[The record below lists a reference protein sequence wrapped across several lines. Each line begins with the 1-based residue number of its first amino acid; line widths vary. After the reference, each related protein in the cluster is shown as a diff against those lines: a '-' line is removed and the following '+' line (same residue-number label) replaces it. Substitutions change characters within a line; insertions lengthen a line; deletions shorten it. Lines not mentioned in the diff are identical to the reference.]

1 MSYRHQY
8 GITLPSTNICHTLL
22 SCEACRWPGG
32 EDEEV
37 HTLFVAR
44 HVGDQRVHPCK
55 VAGLHAQ
62 RDCEDVPSVDTDRHL
77 LSSGWTRT
85 GRKKVNVCSP
95 RWFPWSSSWKK
106 QIVRCSTSSRTWCAA
121 GTGTGQCEL
130 PDHTA
135 TENIGIWINIVTRTE
150 CSDLE
155 SSSHPRIIQKHNSS
169 TSKMSM
175 H

>member
-77 LSSGWTRT
+77 LSSEHGPAEESECLLAEVVPLIVILKETDRSLL
-85 GRKKVNVCSP
+85 NFISDL
-95 RWFPWSSSWKK
+95 
-106 QIVRCSTSSRTWCAA
+106 VRCRNRPVRTSRSYRNRKHRYLNKHRDENGMFRPW
-121 GTGTGQCEL
+121 EL
-130 PDHTA
+130 K
-135 TENIGIWINIVTRTE
+135 
-150 CSDLE
+150 
-155 SSSHPRIIQKHNSS
+155 SSKNNTKTQQLNL
-169 TSKMSM
+169 
-175 H
+175 